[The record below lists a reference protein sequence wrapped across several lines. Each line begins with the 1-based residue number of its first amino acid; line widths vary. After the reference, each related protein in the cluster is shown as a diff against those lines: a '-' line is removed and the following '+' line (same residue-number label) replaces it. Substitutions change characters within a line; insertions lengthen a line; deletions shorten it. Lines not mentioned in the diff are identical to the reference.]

1 MKQYS
6 SFEELNR
13 ELEIHKIQ
21 AEISKEK
28 LKLNVNMIKN
38 SLSPTNIGIEIALG
52 VVQKLLYGRILQKIF
67 RSR

>member
-13 ELEIHKIQ
+13 ELEIHKVQ

-28 LKLNVNMIKN
+28 MKLNATMIKN
-38 SLSPTNIGIEIALG
+38 ALSPNNIAIEVALG
-52 VVQKLLYGRILQKIF
+52 LVQKLLYDRVIQKIL
-67 RSR
+67 RTK

>member
-13 ELEIHKIQ
+13 ELEIHKVQ

-28 LKLNVNMIKN
+28 MKLNATMIKN
-38 SLSPTNIGIEIALG
+38 ALSPTNIAIDVALG
-52 VVQKLLYGRILQKIF
+52 LVQKLLYDRVIQKIL
-67 RSR
+67 RTK